1 MDNDDVFYDLED
13 GQGQLSYLLK
23 LFEKNAKKLNI
34 NKFEGVKKFKNIK
47 YGIEDCIFKLNEEV
61 SNDTYKNEENVFPW
75 WHKLKSDPI
84 EYEKDGDFYIRCH
97 EKYQD
102 TMDKLLSVI
111 ALYVKEPVLRCDTL
125 DAIFLKLFL
134 FLKEKLHMNTY
145 GFKALNKTSG
155 WRYNLLGC
163 FIGDYGWTFLAGVLT
178 SGFVLFPIVFIY
190 ALFLQNG
197 NSHSGGVLL
206 VASAVLFTY
215 KIARFLFDVVYHK
228 LGFKNAIQ
236 KEILPFAEMQQY
248 VYNND
253 ILQPSKLKEL
263 ADKTNAT
270 PAAIS
275 ILIKNMQNDADIM
288 DNSTLNFL
296 NLYKK

>member
-1 MDNDDVFYDLED
+1 MSDDVFYDLEE

-23 LFEKNAKKLNI
+23 TFENNAKKLNV
-34 NKFEGVKKFKNIK
+34 NKLEGVKKFKNIK
-47 YGIEDCIFKLNEEV
+47 YGIENCLSIINEELAQ
-61 SNDTYKNEENVFPW
+61 DAFKNPENVFPW
-75 WHKLKSDPI
+75 WYKLKSDPI

-102 TMDKLLSVI
+102 AMDKLLSVI
-111 ALYVKEPVLRCDTL
+111 SNYIKEPVLRCDVL

-134 FLKEKLHMNTY
+134 FLKEKLHMNKY

-163 FIGDYGWTFLAGVLT
+163 FIGEYGWTFLAGILT
-178 SGFVLFPIVFIY
+178 SGFVLFPIVFLC
-190 ALFLQNG
+190 ALLMG
-197 NSHSGGVLL
+197 GVNSHTGGVLL
-206 VASAVLFTY
+206 VLSVILFLY
-215 KIARFLFDVVYHK
+215 KVARFIFDTVFYK
-228 LGFKNAIQ
+228 LGFKNSIQ

-253 ILQPSKLKEL
+253 VLQPSKLKEL
-263 ADKTNAT
+263 ADKTINT

-275 ILIKNMQNDADIM
+275 VLIKNMMND
-288 DNSTLNFL
+288 
-296 NLYKK
+296 